1 MPSRPDIRKTLL
13 SYLNQPSSIEDCLN
27 HVIETH
33 NLGSQFLLTEGETST
48 STKLSSSERVRLKTA
63 VRQELATMKRLDLL
77 IKVRHGVYIKR

>member
-27 HVIETH
+27 HVIEAYR
-33 NLGSQFLLTEGETST
+33 LGGEFLLTEGETST
-48 STKLSSSERVRLKTA
+48 STNLSTSERVGLKTT